1 MINQLLIYFILIPF
15 VGLILSSFFANK
27 QESIIYGITITTIVT
42 HVLGALA
49 FTIFWLLGK
58 DSTIFY
64 EGIDLYKTSNTHF
77 SIDFYFD
84 KITVFYGMIAS
95 IITFLVSKFSRT
107 YMHRDKGFKR
117 FFNNVLFFY
126 LGINIIIFAGNFET
140 LFIGWEVIGI
150 ASFLLISFY
159 RDRYL
164 PVKNALKV
172 ISFYR
177 LADIFLLLGIWV
189 CHHVFERSI
198 TFQELHDLQVQ
209 HLPIIENDAFKLA
222 IPLIFLV
229 VALIKSAQFPFS
241 SWLPRAME
249 GPTTSSAIFYGS
261 LSVHIG
267 VFLLLRTSPLW
278 EDNTLFKVIVV
289 CFGLFT
295 TFTANGIAR
304 VQSTVK
310 TQIAYSSIAQIGLMF
325 VEVALGW
332 HWLAL
337 FHFAGN
343 TFLRTYQL
351 LVSPS
356 VLSYMIHDQFFN
368 FIKPQ
373 NQIKTNFWGKIRM
386 TIYVLAIKEWNLDW
400 FMYKCLWNP
409 LKSLG
414 NSLTFI
420 SNKGIFFFFV
430 PVYAISLFLVY
441 NDHLIPVNIKGYL
454 PILYTIIGLI
464 MILKAF
470 TERKDARMAWLL
482 IILNQLFTSL
492 SIAFNEQ
499 FEFSQIHLYLS
510 GIVVSGII
518 GYLILRK
525 LVKEKESVSLDGFHG
540 HSYLYPTLGF
550 VFLIVSL
557 GLSGFP
563 ITPTFIGEDI
573 ILGHIHQNQYLMIT
587 LTAMSLI
594 LDGLAIFRIY
604 ARLFLGPHYKMNH
617 EVAYRSS

>member
-1 MINQLLIYFILIPF
+1 MLNQFLIYFILIPL
-15 VGLILSSFFANK
+15 VGLIASSFFSYK
-27 QESIIYGITITTIVT
+27 QEKLIYGVTMATIIS
-42 HVLGALA
+42 HLLGAA
-49 FTIFWLLGK
+49 VFTAMWIAGGAKEL
-58 DSTIFY
+58 FY
-64 EGIDLYKTSNTHF
+64 EGIDLYKTSDTHF

-95 IITFLVSKFSRT
+95 AVTFLVSKFSQT

-117 FFNNVLFFY
+117 FFNTVLFFY

-140 LFIGWEVIGI
+140 LFIGWEIIGI

-172 ISFYR
+172 ISIYR
-177 LADIFLLLGIWV
+177 LADIFLLLGIWT

-209 HLPIIENDAFKLA
+209 HLPIIENASFALV
-222 IPLIFLV
+222 IPLLFLV
-229 VALIKSAQFPFS
+229 VALVKSAQFPFS

-278 EDNTLFKVIVV
+278 EDNTLFKIIVIAI
-289 CFGLFT
+289 GLFT
-295 TFTANGIAR
+295 TFVANSIAR

-337 FHFAGN
+337 LHFAGN

-356 VLSYMIHDQFFN
+356 VLSYLIHDQFFN

-373 NQIKTNFWGKIRM
+373 TYIKDTFWGKMKM
-386 TIYVLAIKEWNLDW
+386 TIYVLGIKEWNLDW
-400 FMYKCLWNP
+400 FMYKYLWSP
-409 LKSLG
+409 LKALG
-414 NSLTFI
+414 NALSFFGTK
-420 SNKGIFFFFV
+420 SIFFFFI
-430 PVYAISLFLVY
+430 PVYLIGLFEVY
-441 NDHLIPVNIKGYL
+441 HEDTIPENIEVYL
-454 PILYTIIGLI
+454 PIFFTVFALI

-499 FEFSQIHLYLS
+499 FDFNQIHLYLS
-510 GIVVSGII
+510 GIIISGGI

-525 LVKEKESVSLDGFHG
+525 LVKSNESVSLDTFHG

-550 VFLIVSL
+550 IFLVVSL

-604 ARLFLGPHYKMNH
+604 ARLFLGPHTKINH

>member
-1 MINQLLIYFILIPF
+1 MLNQLLIYFILIPL
-15 VGLILSSFFANK
+15 VGLILSSFFENK
-27 QESIIYGITITTIVT
+27 QEKIIYGITMTTIIT
-42 HVLGALA
+42 HLLGALV
-49 FTIFWLLGK
+49 FTILWIKGNE
-58 DSTIFY
+58 STLFY
-64 EGIDLYKTSNTHF
+64 QGIDLYKTNDSHF

-84 KITVFYGMIAS
+84 KITSFYGMIAS
-95 IITFLVSKFSRT
+95 GITFLVCTFSRT

-140 LFIGWEVIGI
+140 LFIGWEIIGI

-164 PVKNALKV
+164 PVKNAMKV
-172 ISFYR
+172 VSFFR
-177 LADIFLLLGIWV
+177 LADIFLLLGIWT
-189 CHHVFERSI
+189 CHHIFERSI
-198 TFQELHDLQVQ
+198 TFQELHDLQIQ
-209 HLPIIENDAFKLA
+209 HLPIIKNPTFALL

-229 VALIKSAQFPFS
+229 VALVKSAQFPFS

-267 VFLLLRTSPLW
+267 VFLLLRTSPMW
-278 EDNTLFKVIVV
+278 EDNTIFKIIVIV
-289 CFGLFT
+289 FGLTT
-295 TFTANGIAR
+295 TFIANSIAR

-337 FHFAGN
+337 IHFAGN

-356 VLSYMIHDQFFN
+356 VLSYLIHDQFFN

-373 NQIKTNFWGKIRM
+373 TYIKNTFWGRMKM
-386 TIYVLAIKEWNLDW
+386 TIYVLGIKEWNLDE
-400 FMYKCLWNP
+400 FMFKYLWSP
-409 LKSLG
+409 LKNSG
-414 NSLTFI
+414 NALSFI
-420 SNKGIFFFFV
+420 TNKIVFFV
-430 PVYAISLFLVY
+430 IIPIYAIGLFLVY
-441 NDHLIPVNIKGYL
+441 NEDLIPDNIEHKL
-454 PILYTIIGLI
+454 PVVFAGLGFV

-470 TERKDARMAWLL
+470 VERKDARMAWLL
-482 IILNQLFTSL
+482 VILNQLFISL
-492 SIAFNEQ
+492 SIGFNEQ
-499 FEFSQIHLYLS
+499 FEFEQIHVYLS
-510 GIVVSGII
+510 GIFLSGLI
-518 GYLILRK
+518 GYLCLNK
-525 LVKEKESVSLDGFHG
+525 LIKNNESVSLDGFHG
-540 HSYLYPTLGF
+540 HSYVYPKLSF
-550 VFLIVSL
+550 IFLIGSL
-557 GLSGFP
+557 GISGFP

-587 LTAMSLI
+587 LTALSLI

-604 ARLFLGPHYKMNH
+604 ARVFLGPHYKMNH
-617 EVAYRSS
+617 ELAYRSS